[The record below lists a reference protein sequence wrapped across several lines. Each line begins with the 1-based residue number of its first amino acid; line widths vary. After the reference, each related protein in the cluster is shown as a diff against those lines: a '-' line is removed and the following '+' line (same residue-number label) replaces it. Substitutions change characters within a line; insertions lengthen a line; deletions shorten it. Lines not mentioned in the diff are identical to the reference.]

1 MPNYNVKLTN
11 PLTDKEFIQGMKE
24 GKFVKRPHHVGLV
37 AFVHYSAVRIT
48 EGLNMRK
55 KQFRVKPGILFCD
68 IGHRLKGSRITPPL
82 EIPMDAP
89 FVESIVDSVRATQK
103 DKRVWPYC
111 RKTGYNVV
119 HRVFHYPHYH
129 RLSRITWFF
138 MPHPEIDRPQGFS
151 IPEVQSWT
159 GLSLR
164 ALNYYIGLVSISKM
178 GASLRAKRGEN

>member
-1 MPNYNVKLTN
+1 MPNYHQKLTN
-11 PLTDKEFIQGMKE
+11 PLSDEDFIQGMKD

-48 EGLNMRK
+48 EGLNMRQN
-55 KQFRVKPGILFCD
+55 QFRVTPSILFCD
-68 IGHRLKGSRITPPL
+68 IGHRLKGSRSTPPL

-89 FVESIVDSVRATQK
+89 FVEAIVDSVRATQK

-129 RLSRITWFF
+129 RLTRITQFF
-138 MPHPEIDRPQGFS
+138 LEGFTIPQ
-151 IPEVQSWT
+151 VQSWT

-164 ALNYYIGLVSISKM
+164 ALNYYIGLVDVSKM
-178 GASLRAKRGEN
+178 GASLRPKEK